1 MDDCVRKFW
10 YVLGKLGQCDQ
21 LFKRTQRRSKEGVLP
36 GSPMSSSLPSPA
48 TELVQSLLKKAG
60 EKKQGR

>member
-10 YVLGKLGQCDQ
+10 YVLRKLGQCDL
-21 LFKRTQRRSKEGVLP
+21 LFKRTQSRSKEGVLP
-36 GSPMSSSLPSPA
+36 GSPTSSSLPSPA